1 MYLAFPV
8 SSGRFTQASHVPGYS
23 GTIEERFIVFVYGTI
38 TLYGRAFQR
47 IPLTITL
54 CNFLLSLSTS
64 FHRPTTPHLSKD
76 RCSLGCSLFAR
87 RYSGNIAAKSSLVSF
102 PLGTEMFHFPK
113 FTPHRLYN
121 SVVLLNRVGFPIRK
135 SSARRLHIA
144 SPKLIAD
151 LPRPSS
157 SFTSKASSK
166 RP

>member
-23 GTIEERFIVFVYGTI
+23 GTIEERFIVFVYGTF
-38 TLYGRAFQR
+38 TLYGCAFQH

-54 CNFLLSLSTS
+54 YNSLLSLSTKL
-64 FHRPTTPHLSKD
+64 HRPTTPHLPKG
-76 RCSLGCSLFAR
+76 RCSLGYSLFAR
-87 RYSGNIAAKSSLVSF
+87 RYSENIVAQSNLFSF

-113 FTPHRLYN
+113 FTPRHLHGN
-121 SVVLLNRVGFPIRK
+121 MVLLIRVGFPIRK
-135 SSARRLHIA
+135 SSAHWLHIA